1 MSARSFSIT
10 TLVLLVAA
18 CVTGFQEAR
27 EVERLVDVL
36 DVDPGEVFAD
46 VGAGDGRFSLALAAR
61 VGHDGLVYATEVDRD
76 DLREIRDRVARDQ
89 ANNITVIEGSQRST
103 GLPDICCDGI
113 LLRRVYHHFQDPA
126 AMRESLKRALK
137 EDGLL
142 LVIDFGEKRHW
153 DRPSGIPESRDGH
166 GVSKKML
173 VSEMELAGF
182 ELVRDMDWSDGDY
195 ALLFRVAH
203 LPD

>member
-1 MSARSFSIT
+1 MNARSFSMSI
-10 TLVLLVAA
+10 LVLLIAA
-18 CVTGFQEAR
+18 CVIGFQEAR
-27 EVERLVDVL
+27 EVERLVDAL

-61 VGHDGLVYATEVDRD
+61 VGNDGRVYATEVDRD
-76 DLREIRDRVARDQ
+76 DLKEIRGRVAEDQ
-89 ANNITVIEGSQRST
+89 TSNVTVIEGSQSST

-113 LLRRVYHHFQDPA
+113 LLRRVYHHFQDPD

-142 LVIDFGEKRHW
+142 LIIDFGEKRHW
-153 DRPSGIPESRDGH
+153 SRPAGIPESRDGH
-166 GVSKKML
+166 GIAKEML

-182 ELVRDMDWSDGDY
+182 ELVRDLDWPNDDY
-195 ALLFRVAH
+195 ALLFRVARV
-203 LPD
+203 PD